1 MTMDIQ
7 EIETYLKERS
17 FEVSSGNFFA
27 FASKTKLRLHTPL
40 IHVSGSNGKS
50 LTAHYIASV
59 FGAKYRV
66 GLLLNSY
73 LLSFREDISINGESI
88 PEEDAIRYFQEHQKF
103 YEKYELTAFEILVD
117 IAYRYFNDQ
126 SLDLCVVECGMGG
139 REDATNIDDLPTILS
154 VITNVSLEHT
164 EYLGTTR
171 SEIALHCGGIIAK
184 GMPVLIGDIEEGCR
198 DALKELAAK
207 KNTMLTRMD
216 PIYLPHLVDRSVF
229 HFDYPPYKD
238 LAIQSFASYNV
249 TNAAMAVECAKIL
262 QKSLPLSENEL
273 KQGLFCAPLKGR
285 LEAKGNVVLDPACNP
300 DAILTLRRCFQTA
313 GRGKPV
319 HVLFASKQ
327 ESNISVML
335 PYLADACAD
344 ITLTSFEHPSAR
356 TEMDYALFT
365 EDHRYIENP
374 LFALMT
380 LQMEHPDE
388 VVLATGC
395 REFIAFLEER
405 L

>member
-1 MTMDIQ
+1 MDIQ
-7 EIETYLKERS
+7 TIEAFLKERS
-17 FEVSSGNFFA
+17 LDVISGNFFA
-27 FASKTKLRLHTPL
+27 FASKTKLHLSVPT
-40 IHVSGSNGKS
+40 IHVAGSNGKS
-50 LTAHYIASV
+50 LTSYFIASI
-59 FGAKYRV
+59 FGAKYKT

-73 LLSFREDISINGESI
+73 LVSFREAIRINGEMIS
-88 PEEDAIRYFQEHQKF
+88 EEDAARYFEEHQKL
-103 YEKYELTAFEILVD
+103 YEKYDLTAFEILVD
-117 IAYRYFNDQ
+117 IAYRYFSDRK
-126 SLDLCVVECGMGG
+126 LDLAVVECGMGG
-139 REDATNIDDLPTILS
+139 KDDPTNLEDLPTILS
-154 VITNVSLEHT
+154 VITNISLEHT

-171 SEIALHCGGIIAK
+171 SEIALHCAGIIAK
-184 GMPVLIGDIEEGCR
+184 ETPILIGEIEEGCR
-198 DALKELAAK
+198 EALAEVAAK
-207 KNTMLTRMD
+207 KNTLLTRMD
-216 PIYLPHLVDRSVF
+216 PIYLPHLVNRNEF

-238 LAIQSFASYNV
+238 LAIQGFASYNV
-249 TNAAMAVECAKIL
+249 VNAAMAVECAKIL

-273 KQGLFCAPLKGR
+273 KEGLFAAPLKGR

-300 DAILTLRRCFQTA
+300 DAVLVLRRCFQTA

-356 TEMDYALFT
+356 LEEDYALFI
-365 EDHRYIENP
+365 EDHAYVENP
-374 LFALMT
+374 LFALMS

-395 REFIAFLEER
+395 PEFIAYLEER